1 MVAEAFVGSLDS
13 QNHISPLW
21 IVGAGSFADA
31 LCKPD
36 MITAH
41 TEPFR
46 WLPAAD
52 LTAKYRVLGAA
63 LYISSTELDDS

>member
-1 MVAEAFVGSLDS
+1 MVAEAFGGSLDN

-21 IVGAGSFADA
+21 IVGAGSFVDA

-41 TEPFR
+41 TELFR
-46 WLPAAD
+46 WLPAD
-52 LTAKYRVLGAA
+52 LIAKYRVSGAA
-63 LYISSTELDDS
+63 LCTLSTELGES

>member
-1 MVAEAFVGSLDS
+1 MVAEEFGGSLDS

-31 LCKPD
+31 LCKPN
-36 MITAH
+36 MITAR

-46 WLPAAD
+46 WLPAD
-52 LTAKYRVLGAA
+52 LIAKYRVLGAA
-63 LYISSTELDDS
+63 LYISSTEPDDS